1 MLMKTKLNAFYYCLA
16 ILLVGCTYLCM
27 PVFSIDV
34 QGTTNPRP
42 SLILVATE

>member
-1 MLMKTKLNAFYYCLA
+1 MLINEIKCF
-16 ILLVGCTYLCM
+16 LLLSCNLTSRLYVLLYA
-27 PVFSIDV
+27 VFSIDV